1 MPRFSRSSAA
11 GGRPRRRRPF
21 FWLALVA
28 ALLAVG
34 WLLPQ
39 VIVLT
44 DLRDRPLQL
53 AFAGIDGRVASRS
66 ATWTW
71 LRGLEYRD
79 VVLYDRTGRPVLV
92 VKRAVSDRGLVGL
105 ALDPTQLGTVRL
117 IGGEALVEIRRGG
130 SNLEDILAPF
140 LAAVSQSTAL
150 PMSFELEAVD
160 GAIELVDLERQDAW
174 RITDVIAAGAVRPD
188 AALAGWTISGR
199 VLHAGQ
205 PVGDLTAA
213 ATRPPPPAP
222 FGSPAGLPR
231 LDRTTIA
238 AGATATLARDGGW
251 SISSPE
257 VPAADV
263 PRTLAVAGNRVPL
276 GVSSVWAT
284 RFDAAH
290 LLDGLADVRLDI
302 SLPPAPQP
310 ARPRQQADGV
320 VRIAGMVSGSQ
331 LAVCR
336 SDTLAELVALDRCE
350 IPFDVSID
358 GRTLSIRTLKAS
370 SPLFKAEA
378 SGRIGLPRTTT
389 WEWAESLI
397 GDDFALAADID
408 LTAAANAIPGG
419 LKVRP
424 DVRVTAGQL
433 QLAAAA
439 HADGNERVLELRAS
453 SRDLAA
459 AQGER
464 QLRWNDPFTAWLR
477 GRRGPAHSDRLRI
490 DEARI
495 ASPAVEVSAA
505 GTADASSLQ
514 WTVDIDKLVEEVAEV
529 LDLQGLKIGGI
540 SRGRIDLAAA
550 AAGGA
555 SSAKV
560 AASFSNF
567 EFSAPGRP
575 VWSDEEIT
583 LEAEAAGSMV
593 GGAVLVDAAHAL
605 VVAADDR
612 LEMTLTGGA
621 IVNPAAAVQGFAAR
635 GGAAWV
641 RPAPQSAGLSAD
653 LSLAGDL
660 SRWQPRFAALLLGP
674 GGSGAMKLG
683 GTVRASAA
691 LAARGDVWQ
700 VTRAGA
706 EIEKL
711 TATNGAREINEPRL
725 VASAAGLF
733 HPSTGQIEVS
743 SAEILTATLS
753 LRTGGLALQPAPPR
767 GAGADTLFDLVE
779 RLRGRAQWQADVGR
793 LEHWLVAAPAAA
805 RWPAGGRAWGT
816 VEIIDTPAG
825 LNLLIEAT
833 GNQLALAHQPA
844 AATAAAPREVW
855 AEPRAR
861 FVVEVTRGQ
870 PTAAGPQLGDAL
882 VINRFALESSTVAI
896 MAAGSVTEWSS
907 RRLVD
912 LGGTVNYDWE
922 MLSRLLAP
930 WTGGRVR
937 FAGGGG
943 ARPFAVRAP
952 LGMLAAAA
960 FPGSTPAR
968 AAPPQSAGKASGAD
982 GPMQESVP
990 LPEDWLSAVRGKDA
1004 AAAAERPARITLP
1017 VASAQRP
1024 QGSGAADWLRSLS
1037 VDTSAAWTAADID
1050 GFQVD
1055 AGEMAVRLFEGQL
1068 ALGPFEIAAA
1078 GGRLRGAPWIK
1089 LLPLPGELVVPPGRA
1104 IDRVALSSQIC
1115 DEWIS
1120 WVAPL
1125 IGKSARMQG
1134 VASVDLAGA
1143 RLPLDDPFGGE
1154 LSGQIIF
1161 ENLEVTPGPQ
1171 FQPLATLIVKLQSL
1185 IDPRFAFGDKVV
1197 LLRVRPEPV
1206 RLKLS
1211 ERRLW
1216 HEGLVMDMGQLVV
1229 RSGGSVGADGSLAMT
1244 AEVSFRGDLAG
1255 STPIVAQLLRTPLL
1269 IPLRGT
1275 VHRPQFDAGSIDKI
1289 VGRIV
1294 ENTAEAVIN
1303 DGLTRGLENLFGNP
1317 QPPAG
1322 APK

>member
-1 MPRFSRSSAA
+1 MPRFSRSYGG
-11 GGRPRRRRPF
+11 GGRPRSRRRV
-21 FWLALVA
+21 FWLAVLA
-28 ALLAVG
+28 ALLVVG
-34 WLLPQ
+34 WFLPQ

-44 DLRDRPLQL
+44 DLRDRPLQMAL
-53 AFAGIDGRVASRS
+53 AGIDGRVTSRS

-71 LRGLEYRD
+71 LRGIEYRNI
-79 VVLYDRTGRPVLV
+79 VLSDRTGRPVLV
-92 VKRAVSDRGLVGL
+92 VKRAVSDHGLVGL
-105 ALDPTQLGTVRL
+105 ALDPTHLGTVRL

-140 LAAVSQSTAL
+140 LAAVVQSAAV
-150 PMSFELEAVD
+150 PMSFELEVVD
-160 GAIELVDLERQDAW
+160 GAIELVDLERRDAW

-199 VLHAGQ
+199 VLHAGE
-205 PVGDLTAA
+205 PVRDLTAA
-213 ATRPPPPAP
+213 VTRPPPPAP
-222 FGSPAGLPR
+222 PGGPAGMPR

-257 VPAADV
+257 IPASDA

-302 SLPPAPQP
+302 SLPPPQRSQPRQP
-310 ARPRQQADGV
+310 AEGV

-350 IPFDVSID
+350 IPFDLSSD
-358 GRTLSIRTLKAS
+358 GRTLSIRNLKAS

-378 SGRIGLPRTTT
+378 SGRIGLPRTTA

-397 GDDFALAADID
+397 GDDFALVADID
-408 LTAAANAIPGG
+408 LTAAAKAIPGG
-419 LKVRP
+419 LTVRP

-433 QLAAAA
+433 QLSAAA
-439 HADGNERVLELRAS
+439 HADGNERVLEVRAS

-459 AQGER
+459 VQGER

-477 GRRGPAHSDRLRI
+477 GRRGPARGDRLRI
-490 DEARI
+490 DEARV
-495 ASPAVEVSAA
+495 ASPAIEVSAT
-505 GTADASSLQ
+505 GTAETSSLQ
-514 WTVDIDKLVEEVAEV
+514 WTIDIDKLVQEAAEV
-529 LDLQGLKIGGI
+529 LDLHGLKIAG
-540 SRGRIDLAAA
+540 SARGQIDLGSTGADAAA
-550 AAGGA
+550 TARVSA
-555 SSAKV
+555 SL
-560 AASFSNF
+560 SNF
-567 EFSAPGRP
+567 EFSTPGGST
-575 VWSDEEIT
+575 WSDEEIS
-583 LEAEAAGSMV
+583 LEGEASGGVA
-593 GGAVLVDAAHAL
+593 GGALLVDAAHAL
-605 VVAADDR
+605 VVSGDDR

-621 IVNPAAAVQGFAAR
+621 IVNPGAAFQDR
-635 GGAAWV
+635 GAAWV
-641 RPAPQSAGLSAD
+641 RPAPQSDGLSAD
-653 LSLAGDL
+653 WSLAGDL
-660 SRWQPRFAALLLGP
+660 GRWQPRLEALVLGQ
-674 GGSGAMKLG
+674 GGGMTFG
-683 GTVRASAA
+683 GRVRASAA

-711 TATNGAREINEPRL
+711 TATDGSREISEPRL

-733 HPSTGQIEVS
+733 NPSTGQIEVS

-753 LRTGGLALQPAPPR
+753 LRTGGLAVRPEMPR
-767 GAGADTLFDLVE
+767 GAGAGTLFDLVE

-793 LEHWLVAAPAAA
+793 LEKWLVAAPQAA

-816 VEIIDTPAG
+816 AEIIDTPAG
-825 LNLLIEAT
+825 LNLLIDAT
-833 GNQLALAHQPA
+833 GNQLALTHLPA
-844 AATAAAPREVW
+844 AAAAPREVW

-870 PTAAGPQLGDAL
+870 PTAAEPQSGDTL
-882 VINRFALESSTVAI
+882 VINRFALESSTIAVA
-896 MAAGSVTEWSS
+896 AAGSVSEWSS

-912 LGGTVNYDWE
+912 LGGSVNYDWE
-922 MLSRLLAP
+922 MLSRLLSP

-937 FAGGGG
+937 LAGGG

-960 FPGSTPAR
+960 FPDSRPALVPR
-968 AAPPQSAGKASGAD
+968 PQSAGGDAAT
-982 GPMQESVP
+982 PESVP
-990 LPEDWLSAVRGKDA
+990 LPEDWLSAVRGQRDA
-1004 AAAAERPARITLP
+1004 GSGRVTLP
-1017 VASAQRP
+1017 VAAGQRP
-1024 QGSGAADWLRSLS
+1024 AGSGATEWLRGLS
-1037 VDTSAAWTAADID
+1037 IDTSAAWTAADVD
-1050 GFQVD
+1050 GFQFD
-1055 AGEMAVRLFEGQL
+1055 AGEMSVRLFEGQL

-1104 IDRVALSSQIC
+1104 IDRVALSSRLC
-1115 DEWIS
+1115 DQWIS

-1125 IGKSARMQG
+1125 IGKSARVQG

-1206 RLKLS
+1206 RMKLS

-1216 HEGLVMDMGQLVV
+1216 HEGLVMDMGELVV
-1229 RSGGSVGADGSLAMT
+1229 RSGGSVGDDGSLAMT